1 MRLGGFLRD
10 AVGRGQI
17 SDLDVG
23 GRAPG
28 FSSGSSPSHPG
39 LAITFMTRKKTS
51 VPKTVSCGWHHSSH
65 RFWGSGSAGQDGDEF
80 RVIKAHELLSNS
92 VSKCS
97 SMDSW
102 GRGSGRSACPHPS
115 CRPSEPQL
123 PYPFPVRDSED
134 GSATAELQQP
144 CRLKNDCRH
153 FPWVFSRGL
162 GEKVYTEGPQM
173 RVFYC
178 HRQT

>member
-1 MRLGGFLRD
+1 MGH
-10 AVGRGQI
+10 GQI
-17 SDLDVG
+17 SNLDVG

-80 RVIKAHELLSNS
+80 LVIKAHELLSNS
-92 VSKCS
+92 VSKCC

-102 GRGSGRSACPHPS
+102 GRDSGRSACPHPF
-115 CRPSEPQL
+115 CHPSEPQL

-134 GSATAELQQP
+134 GSAIAELQP
-144 CRLKNDCRH
+144 CHLKNDLQT
-153 FPWVFSRGL
+153 FSLGGFRGL
-162 GEKVYTEGPQM
+162 GEKVYMEGPQR

-178 HRQT
+178 HRQTWCALPGKP